1 MMRAGGGD
9 GDAAI
14 ATQSRHRTYPQDQSV
29 AVLTALDTQ
38 AGAVRGGYPA
48 QRRVPMSDGVVL
60 RADIHYPTEPDT
72 GQPAAG
78 PFPVLLSMTPYGKK
92 APPPAAQI
100 GGGATPY
107 LIKRGYIEV
116 MVDVRGSGVS
126 GGSFEMFGERQT
138 QDGIE
143 LVDWASKLPNA
154 NGRVGMFGISYL
166 AINQLF
172 TAAAV
177 GPDSPLKAIFPVMAA
192 RDFYRDAAA
201 MGGAPHLRTVRAYG
215 GGLPL
220 AQRRQPGAG
229 GDQPAASIRGRGPA
243 GSPGCGKRGR
253 DQRGYFRPLIAD
265 AVAGGETAFDG
276 PFWDA
281 MRPATVLPSIV
292 ANDVAVFLVGGWH
305 DAFQRGAPLN
315 YAALQNAFA
324 GRPDEQPMQP
334 GQPVSERLRLMMGPW
349 YHVSDFGG
357 LHLHALQ
364 LRWFDYWLN
373 DDAGSGDLRIAV
385 HLPGHRQP
393 AVVPRP
399 RISARPRRRRP
410 ASTCPNPAG
419 CPPNARRKHPRRQS
433 NTWAAVRWPAGAS
446 SSGRSG

>member
-1 MMRAGGGD
+1 MATVRSRRKAGTRRARKSSPSPFTPSWTPRPALYGRGV
-9 GDAAI
+9 
-14 ATQSRHRTYPQDQSV
+14 RHNV
-29 AVLTALDTQ
+29 
-38 AGAVRGGYPA
+38 G
-48 QRRVPMSDGVVL
+48 VPMSDGVVL
-60 RADIHYPTEPDT
+60 RADIHYPTVAGT

-78 PFPVLLSMTPYGKK
+78 PFPVLLCLTPYGKK

-143 LVDWASKLPNA
+143 LVDWASKLANA
-154 NGRVGMFGISYL
+154 NGRVGIFGTSYL

-172 TAAAV
+172 TAAAI
-177 GPDSPLKAIFPVMAA
+177 GPDSPLGAIFPVMAA

-215 GGLPL
+215 GGFRLLYVVKPAL
-220 AQRRQPGAG
+220 EVVTRGKHPRPRAGGFAGVRERGRAQR
-229 GDQPAASIRGRGPA
+229 S
-243 GSPGCGKRGR
+243 
-253 DQRGYFRPLIAD
+253 YFRPLIAD

-281 MRPATVLPSIV
+281 MRPGTVLPSVV
-292 ANDVAVFLVGGWH
+292 ANKVAVFLVGGWH

-315 YAALQNAFA
+315 YAALQNAYA

-334 GQPVSERLRLMMGPW
+334 GQP
-349 YHVSDFGG
+349 
-357 LHLHALQ
+357 
-364 LRWFDYWLN
+364 
-373 DDAGSGDLRIAV
+373 
-385 HLPGHRQP
+385 
-393 AVVPRP
+393 
-399 RISARPRRRRP
+399 
-410 ASTCPNPAG
+410 
-419 CPPNARRKHPRRQS
+419 
-433 NTWAAVRWPAGAS
+433 
-446 SSGRSG
+446 